1 MKFFVVGLN
10 HNSAPVELREQLAV
24 KSSDLVSRAR
34 QVKRLEELDEIV
46 LLSTCNRVEI
56 YAAASGERGRT
67 TRDFRSYTYVH
78 DDLATANDLAGMPA
92 LRALPEGSDGLE
104 AQRLE
109 QPLPAPPAKRLLA
122 SGPRPQPGP
131 RREER
136 CRCRASSAR
145 SFSSARLTRF
155 LAASSEVPSD

>member
-67 TRDFRSYTYVH
+67 SSLLRPLGDEPRDFRSYTYVH

-92 LRALPEGSDGLE
+92 LRS
-104 AQRLE
+104 
-109 QPLPAPPAKRLLA
+109 A
-122 SGPRPQPGP
+122 S
-131 RREER
+131 
-136 CRCRASSAR
+136 
-145 SFSSARLTRF
+145 
-155 LAASSEVPSD
+155 